1 MTEFEKVLQE
11 CLLTLER
18 GDSDVDECLSRH
30 PRHALQLKPIL
41 LTTEYLE
48 RGRKAR
54 PSAAF
59 KARVRAKLTQQMR
72 AHPRKRTQFNFM
84 FMQLAANFAVIV
96 LAFLVV
102 GTAYAQSAFPGDAF
116 YNWKLTSE
124 NVWRAVSPDPVGTNL
139 AIADRRVDEL
149 IAVGNNPARRSQVLK
164 AYLEVIARLKSE
176 MDAQNEARIHSVLD
190 SQFEEL
196 NKSGIPVPQLDQ
208 DVLPKLDVPSPT
220 PITTPLFIPE
230 IPQVNPTL
238 PIPLATSVLIQET
251 PQVNPTDSPK
261 IIPTVQVS
269 TNVVPTDILPTI
281 QVPSLLP

>member
-124 NVWRAVSPDPVGTNL
+124 NVWRAVSPDPVGTDL
-139 AIADRRVDEL
+139 FDE
-149 IAVGNNPARRSQVLK
+149 
-164 AYLEVIARLKSE
+164 
-176 MDAQNEARIHSVLD
+176 
-190 SQFEEL
+190 
-196 NKSGIPVPQLDQ
+196 
-208 DVLPKLDVPSPT
+208 PSPT
-220 PITTPLFIPE
+220 PITTPLVIPE